1 MPLFRAGF
9 AVAAMLIGAIAA
21 FLGVILTA
29 SALQTGA
36 ISLSYGN
43 GAAAVSET
51 ITRAADA
58 ARYWQVLVALG
69 IAPAILGSLAA
80 RWGWRSINR

>member
-1 MPLFRAGF
+1 MPLFRAGL
-9 AVAAMLIGAIAA
+9 AVSAMLIGAIAA

-43 GAAAVSET
+43 GDSAVSET

-58 ARYWQVLVALG
+58 ARYWQLLVALG
-69 IAPAILGSLAA
+69 LAPAILGALSAH
-80 RWGWRSINR
+80 WGWRAINR